1 MSNCLDKIINT
12 FLAKTI
18 NEIYWFAAGIL
29 KSFSKNIFNQPCISL
44 ELTLWRVL
52 VFGKNRSFLQT
63 KKHGVEQSRN
73 VLFYLYR
80 KNRNLDLPIDCQLK
94 LFDNTVLPMLLYGCE
109 NWAYGDLKQLEK
121 VHTNFLKRILHVKQS
136 TPHVMLYGDLG
147 RYFHCYKKENHWFWV
162 QPRTKISYHQHYI
175 NSCITTI

>member
-1 MSNCLDKIINT
+1 M
-12 FLAKTI
+12 
-18 NEIYWFAAGIL
+18 
-29 KSFSKNIFNQPCISL
+29 
-44 ELTLWRVL
+44 L

-63 KKHGVEQSRN
+63 KKHAVEQSRN
-73 VLFYLYR
+73 VLFCLYR